1 VKIAIGSDHA
11 GYELKEHVKG
21 SLSGSHALTDVGTDS
36 TDSVDYPDFAEK
48 VARLV
53 AEGKVDRGIL
63 LCGTGIG
70 MSVAANKVRGVR
82 AALAFDLYTAMQ
94 SRRHLDANILVLGGG
109 ITGRALALEIVAR
122 WLETPF
128 EGGRHARRI
137 EKIRRLED
145 DSDGSPEGQRQR
157 DL

>member
-11 GYELKEHVKG
+11 GYELKEQVKG
-21 SLSGSHALTDVGTDS
+21 SLAGLHEVTDVGTDS
-36 TDSVDYPDFAEK
+36 TDSVDYPDFALS

-53 AEGKVDRGIL
+53 AEGKVERGIL

-70 MSVAANKVRGVR
+70 MSVAANKVKGIR

-94 SRRHLDANILVLGGG
+94 ARRHLDANILVLGAGV
-109 ITGRALALEIVAR
+109 TGRALALEIVTK

-145 DSDGSPEGQRQR
+145 DYNGSPEGQ
-157 DL
+157 

>member
-1 VKIAIGSDHA
+1 MKIAIGSDHA
-11 GYELKEHVKG
+11 GFDLKEQVKG
-21 SLSGSHALTDVGTDS
+21 SLAGLHEVTDVGTDS
-36 TDSVDYPDFAEK
+36 TDSVDYPDFALS

-53 AEGKVDRGIL
+53 AEGQVERGIL

-70 MSVAANKVRGVR
+70 MSVAANKVKGIR

-94 SRRHLDANILVLGGG
+94 ARRHLDANILVLGAGV
-109 ITGRALALEIVAR
+109 TGRALALEIVAK

-145 DSDGSPEGQRQR
+145 DYNGSPEGQ
-157 DL
+157 

>member
-11 GYELKEHVKG
+11 GYELKEQVKG
-21 SLSGSHALTDVGTDS
+21 SLAGLHEVTDVGTDS
-36 TDSVDYPDFAEK
+36 TDSVDYPDFALS

-53 AEGKVDRGIL
+53 AEGKVERGIL

-70 MSVAANKVRGVR
+70 MSVAANKVKGIR

-94 SRRHLDANILVLGGG
+94 ARRHLDANILVLGAGV
-109 ITGRALALEIVAR
+109 TGRALALEIVTKC
-122 WLETPF
+122 LETPF

-145 DSDGSPEGQRQR
+145 DYNGSPEG
-157 DL
+157 L

>member
-1 VKIAIGSDHA
+1 MKIALGSDHA
-11 GYELKEHVKG
+11 GYELKEAVKA
-21 SLSGSHALTDVGTDS
+21 SLSGDHAVTDAGTDS
-36 TDSVDYPDFAEK
+36 TDSVDYPDFALS

-63 LCGTGIG
+63 VCGTGIG
-70 MSVAANKVRGVR
+70 MSVAANKVRGIR

-94 SRRHLDANILVLGGG
+94 SRRHLDANILVLGAGV
-109 ITGRALALEIVAR
+109 TGRALALEIVAR

-128 EGGRHARRI
+128 EGGRHSRRI

-145 DSDGSPEGQRQR
+145 DFHGSPEGQR
-157 DL
+157 

>member
-1 VKIAIGSDHA
+1 MKIAIGSDHA
-11 GYELKEHVKG
+11 GYELKEQVKG
-21 SLSGSHALTDVGTDS
+21 SLAGLHEVTDVGTDS
-36 TDSVDYPDFAEK
+36 TDSVDYPDFALS

-53 AEGKVDRGIL
+53 AERTVERGIL

-70 MSVAANKVRGVR
+70 MSVAANKVKGIR

-94 SRRHLDANILVLGGG
+94 SRRHLDANILVLGAGV
-109 ITGRALALEIVAR
+109 TGRALALEIVAK

-145 DSDGSPEGQRQR
+145 DYNGSPEGQ
-157 DL
+157 

>member
-11 GYELKEHVKG
+11 GYELKEQVKG
-21 SLSGSHALTDVGTDS
+21 SLAGLHEVTDVGTDS
-36 TDSVDYPDFAEK
+36 TDSVDYPDFALS

-53 AEGKVDRGIL
+53 AEGKVERGIL

-70 MSVAANKVRGVR
+70 MSVAANKVKGIR

-94 SRRHLDANILVLGGG
+94 ARRHLDANILVLGAGV
-109 ITGRALALEIVAR
+109 TGRGLALEIVTK

-145 DSDGSPEGQRQR
+145 DYNGSPEG
-157 DL
+157 L